1 MKEEKKNNKK
11 LRIAIVVIVAFFAL
25 LVYAYMAYI
34 SYNNGTISTIYGVSD
49 KGNVT
54 YIKDGVDVDIPFT
67 TDNQEIYGINLPI
80 STSGDLQNGTI
91 RVSILSE
98 QGEVLASCEK
108 NSLIESDTRY
118 AFTSPVQNTAGRKL
132 TLKVECE
139 SESDKVYLLGSD
151 LVLEDGSYAPAFGVI
166 VSGKD
171 SYFKLQ
177 NVVYPI
183 LILVIVSTFA
193 VVLLD
198 TEHKIKPE
206 QLYLIAGLG
215 FGLIFVLII
224 PITAA
229 PDEIT
234 HMYTSYDVSDK
245 IMGTHG
251 STVMMRA
258 DDVMADYSSKNLTR
272 NDYLYEYDGIF
283 DGVNNSNMVD
293 SGVVATGYPR
303 YLYWM
308 SGLGITVGRLLGFG
322 TTLIYLLGR
331 IFNMLAF
338 VFAVY
343 YSIKRMPF
351 GKGIVFVWALLPIT
365 LQQTGSFSYDS
376 PVLTLSI
383 LVAATALS
391 AIYGEEQSKK
401 KKIINYIVWVVSTI
415 LLIPCKGH
423 ALIPL
428 AMLVLM
434 LIPRY
439 IRTNR
444 DKIEDIRAGI
454 RPWMKIVL
462 IAGCVLF
469 LCVVGIVAIRIIK
482 IAILPENINNNYIA
496 WADQN
501 GYTIGFF
508 IKHPVRLLEIMV
520 NTVWFKSDI
529 YLNQMLGGSL
539 GWLEIEIPWV
549 FILGFLV
556 LLIYAAMRKESEP
569 QLIRTGERVYIII
582 VSVGVVVL
590 AIAGMLL
597 YWTPNSLFVV
607 EGVQGRYF
615 LPALVPGLLAL
626 RTKKNSVSDNA
637 DYNVIMWTVLLHLFV
652 VTAVFKNIL

>member
-11 LRIAIVVIVAFFAL
+11 LRIAIVVIVAFLAF

-34 SYNNGTISTIYGVSD
+34 SYNNGAVITVYENS
-49 KGNVT
+49 GNMT
-54 YIKDGVDVDIPFT
+54 YIKDGVDIDIPFT

-80 STSGDLQNGTI
+80 STNGDLQNGMI
-91 RVSILSE
+91 RVSVLSE

-108 NSLIESDTRY
+108 NSLIESDTGY
-118 AFTSPVQNTAGRKL
+118 AFASPVQNTAGRKL

-139 SESDKVYLLGSD
+139 SESDKVSLLDSD

-177 NVVYPI
+177 NIVYPI

-193 VVLLD
+193 IVILD
-198 TEHKIKPE
+198 TDHKIKPE

-215 FGLIFVLII
+215 LGLIFVLII
-224 PITAA
+224 PMTAV

-234 HMYTSYDVSDK
+234 HVYTSYDVSDR

-251 STVMMRA
+251 NTVMMRA
-258 DDVMADYSSKNLTR
+258 DDAMADYNSQNLTR
-272 NDYLYEYDGIF
+272 NDYLYEYEGIF
-283 DGVNNSNMVD
+283 NGVNSADMVD
-293 SGVVATGYPR
+293 SGVAATGSPR
-303 YLYWM
+303 YLYWL
-308 SGLGITVGRLLGFG
+308 SGFGITIGRLFGFS
-322 TTLIYLLGR
+322 TTLTYLLGR

-376 PVLTLSI
+376 PILTLSI
-383 LVAATALS
+383 LVVATALS

-401 KKIINYIVWVVSTI
+401 KKIINYIVWALSAL

-439 IRTNR
+439 IKTHR

-462 IAGCVLF
+462 IVCCVLF
-469 LCVVGIVAIRIIK
+469 LCGAGIVAIRIIK
-482 IAILPENINNNYIA
+482 IAILPENINSNYIA

-508 IKHPVRLLEIMV
+508 IKHPVRLLEIMI
-520 NTVWFKSDI
+520 NTVWFKTDI

-549 FILGFLV
+549 FILGFFV

-569 QLIRTGERVYIII
+569 QLIRTGERIYIII
-582 VSVGVVVL
+582 MSVGVVVL

>member
-11 LRIAIVVIVAFFAL
+11 LRIAIVVIVAFLAF

-34 SYNNGTISTIYGVSD
+34 SYNNGAVITVYEDS
-49 KGNVT
+49 GNMT
-54 YIKDGVDVDIPFT
+54 YIKDGVDIDIPFT

-80 STSGDLQNGTI
+80 STNGDLQNGMI
-91 RVSILSE
+91 RVSVLSE

-108 NSLIESDTRY
+108 NSLIESDTGY
-118 AFTSPVQNTAGRKL
+118 AFASPVQNTAGRKL

-139 SESDKVYLLGSD
+139 SESDKVSLLDSD

-177 NVVYPI
+177 NIVYPI

-193 VVLLD
+193 IVILD
-198 TEHKIKPE
+198 TDHKIKPE

-215 FGLIFVLII
+215 LGLIFVLII
-224 PITAA
+224 PMTAV

-234 HMYTSYDVSDK
+234 HMYTSYDVSDR

-251 STVMMRA
+251 NTVMMRA
-258 DDVMADYSSKNLTR
+258 DDAMADYNSQNLTR
-272 NDYLYEYDGIF
+272 NDYLYEYEGIF
-283 DGVNNSNMVD
+283 NGVNNADMVD
-293 SGVVATGYPR
+293 SGVAATGSPR
-303 YLYWM
+303 YLYWL
-308 SGLGITVGRLLGFG
+308 SGFGITIGRLFGFS
-322 TTLIYLLGR
+322 TTLTYLLGR

-376 PVLTLSI
+376 PILTLSI
-383 LVAATALS
+383 LVVATALS

-401 KKIINYIVWVVSTI
+401 KKIINYIVWALSAI

-439 IRTNR
+439 IKTHR

-462 IAGCVLF
+462 IVCCVLF
-469 LCVVGIVAIRIIK
+469 LCGAGIVAIRIIK
-482 IAILPENINNNYIA
+482 IAIQPENINSNYIA

-508 IKHPVRLLEIMV
+508 IKHPVRLLEIMI
-520 NTVWFKSDI
+520 NTVWFKTDI

-549 FILGFLV
+549 FILGFFV

-569 QLIRTGERVYIII
+569 QLIRTGERIYIII
-582 VSVGVVVL
+582 MSVGVVVL